1 MSSRW
6 SRAGL
11 LCPTDSAVQDD
22 FPPSSPILSSLS
34 RSRVRISVGE
44 KLLS

>member
-1 MSSRW
+1 MRSHWNRL
-6 SRAGL
+6 GL
-11 LCPTDSAVQDD
+11 PCPTDSAVEDD

-34 RSRVRISVGE
+34 WSRVRISVGE